1 MPVIRRQS
9 ALVGAIDNPP
19 YGASAG
25 QLRASMI
32 SLLNA
37 LRTNGT
43 LSPVPTYP
51 DFYAYLLSLNPVYVL
66 PLADLDTWV
75 LNSNGIP
82 VGIYNGTYDRSQ
94 PSLLSNPNERS
105 TRFRGGGI
113 ALNQQFS
120 NPFPYTLVIRAT
132 LASNASGGF
141 FHFGTALDFTNG
153 TGWDRQ
159 LYVRSDGRIV
169 FYNWIGSPV
178 EVVSPNPYNDG
189 EPHTIVARAN
199 SQESALFIDGVKV
212 ASDPRVG
219 AANISGFWKVAWF
232 WNTASMTA
240 SPANNMTLQGAEIF
254 HSSLTDSQIA
264 TIHQNA

>member
-9 ALVGAIDNPP
+9 TLSGAIDNPP

-25 QLRASMI
+25 QLRTSLI
-32 SLLNA
+32 NLLNA
-37 LRTNGT
+37 LRSNGI

-51 DFYAYLLSLNPVYVL
+51 DFYAYLLSLKPVYLL
-66 PLADLDTWV
+66 PLADVDTWV
-75 LNSNGIP
+75 LNANGIP
-82 VGIYNGTYDRSQ
+82 TGIYNGTYSNSQ

-105 TRFRGGGI
+105 TKFEGGGI

-120 NPFPYTLVIRAT
+120 NPFPYTLVIRAK
-132 LASNASGGF
+132 LESNAIGGF
-141 FHFGTALDFTNG
+141 FHFGTAVEFTNG

-178 EVVSPNPYNDG
+178 EVVSPNAYNDG
-189 EPHTIVARAN
+189 QPHTIVARAN

-212 ASDPRVG
+212 ASDSRVG
-219 AANISGFWKVAWF
+219 AANFSGFWKVAWF
-232 WNTASMTA
+232 WRTDLMAA
-240 SPANNMTLQGAEIF
+240 SPANNITMQGAAIF
-254 HSSLTDSQIA
+254 HSSLTDAQIA